1 MTAELDELVDRLAT
15 VVTDPGD
22 LLVLVESLGRF
33 LANLGRS
40 DLAAEVD
47 EWERRYR
54 NSLWETD

>member
-22 LLVLVESLGRF
+22 LLLLVESLGRF

-54 NSLWETD
+54 ASLWETD